1 MKKHLK
7 QPTDPEDRSPA
18 ADHRSPVLTCRNL
31 TVGYKDKPVLSG
43 VDLNLEAGHFV
54 TLLGPNGAGKTTLL
68 RTLSRHLAPL
78 SGDIRING
86 RPLAA
91 MRPAELARF
100 MAVVLTDKVAP
111 PLFSVYEFV
120 ALGRYPH
127 TDFLGRLGPD
137 DHAAV
142 QSALIAVR
150 AEGLARRIFTDLSDG
165 ERQKALVARALAQQ
179 PKLLL
184 LDEPTLHLDLKHRLE
199 VMAILRDLCR
209 RRKITVL
216 ASLHDVDVAAKVS
229 DRVALIKDGG
239 LSAWGAPEQ
248 ILTGDSVAALYDFD
262 GATFSRHLGGIEMRG
277 DGSRG
282 RAFVVAGMGSGAQI
296 YRLLAK
302 RGFAIATG
310 VLHSNDLDYF
320 VARSLGAE
328 CTVQA
333 SMQAVDHQNLTAAE
347 DYMARCDVVIDC
359 GFEVG
364 PMNQGNLTLVQNAVG
379 AGLAVFSLRGNGTGA
394 PEEGQAGHGCI
405 RCQDPGH
412 LLDLLES
419 YLAAKRGAPQ
429 AAQSEKEAVS

>member
-1 MKKHLK
+1 LV
-7 QPTDPEDRSPA
+7 TDHP
-18 ADHRSPVLTCRNL
+18 SPVLTCKDL
-31 TVGYKDKPVLSG
+31 TIGYKDKAVLTG
-43 VDLNLEAGHFV
+43 VNLSLEAGHFV

-78 SGDIRING
+78 AGDIRIQG

-91 MRPAELARF
+91 MSATELARC

-137 DHAAV
+137 DHTAVQNALAAV
-142 QSALIAVR
+142 H

-248 ILTGDSVAALYDFD
+248 ILTGGSVATLYDFD
-262 GATFSRHLGGIEMRG
+262 GAAFSRHLGGIEMRG

-282 RAFVVAGMGSGAQI
+282 RVFVVAGMGSGAQI

-302 RGFAIATG
+302 RGFAITTG
-310 VLHSNDLDYF
+310 VLHTNDLDYF

-328 CTVQA
+328 CTVQS
-333 SMQAVDHQNLTAAE
+333 SMQAVDHRNLTAAE

-364 PMNQGNLTLVQNAVG
+364 SINQANLTLVQQAVG
-379 AGLAVFSLRGNGTGA
+379 SGKAVFSLRNHQSPSTGN
-394 PEEGQAGHGCI
+394 GCI

-419 YLAAKRGAPQ
+419 YLAMKRDGLQ
-429 AAQSEKEAVS
+429 AAQSEKEVVS

>member
-1 MKKHLK
+1 MRKYVE
-7 QPTDPEDRSPA
+7 QPTDTEDRSP
-18 ADHRSPVLTCRNL
+18 VLSCKDL
-31 TVGYKDKPVLSG
+31 TIGYKDEAVLSG
-43 VDLNLEAGHFV
+43 VNLSLEAGHFI

-78 SGDIRING
+78 SGSIHIQE
-86 RPLAA
+86 RPLAEVNA
-91 MRPAELARF
+91 TDLARF
-100 MAVVLTDKVAP
+100 MAVVFTDKVAP

-142 QSALIAVR
+142 QSALAAVR
-150 AEGLARRIFTDLSDG
+150 AQDLARRTFTDLSDG

-179 PKLLL
+179 PRLLL

-199 VMAILRDLCR
+199 VMAILRNLCR
-209 RRKITVL
+209 RQGITVL

-239 LSAWGAPEQ
+239 LSAWGPPEQ
-248 ILTGDSVAALYDFD
+248 ILTGNSVAALYDFD
-262 GATFSRHLGGIEMRG
+262 GATFSSHLGGIEMRG
-277 DGSRG
+277 DGHRG
-282 RAFVVAGMGSGAQI
+282 RAFVVAGMGSGAQL

-310 VLHSNDLDYF
+310 VLHTNDLDYY
-320 VARSLGAE
+320 VANSLGAA
-328 CTVQA
+328 CAIQA
-333 SMQAVDHQNLTAAE
+333 PMQAIDRQSLAAAVE
-347 DYMARCDVVIDC
+347 HMARCDVVIDC

-364 PMNQGNLTLVQNAVG
+364 TINQGNLTLVQQAVG
-379 AGLAVFSLRGNGTGA
+379 TGKAVFSLRGNGTGM
-394 PEEGQAGHGCI
+394 PAGAEACRGCI

-419 YLAAKRGAPQ
+419 YLAAKRSAPR
-429 AAQSEKEAVS
+429 AAQPKKEAVS